1 MEGGTGKK
9 SQGLRG
15 GKDSWGD
22 ESFVGGGR
30 GKSGDFREWKS
41 WEKGDVVWLESKCC
55 EAVKKKKKDSYTSY
69 LFLYNK
75 VAQNLVAKPTVFTL
89 FYGFCGPGIQ
99 EQLEGF
105 WFRVW
110 PEVIETC

>member
-55 EAVKKKKKDSYTSY
+55 EAVKKKKKI
-69 LFLYNK
+69 LI
-75 VAQNLVAKPTVFTL
+75 LVIYSFITK
-89 FYGFCGPGIQ
+89 
-99 EQLEGF
+99 
-105 WFRVW
+105 
-110 PEVIETC
+110 

>member
-1 MEGGTGKK
+1 MKR
-9 SQGLRG
+9 L
-15 GKDSWGD
+15 
-22 ESFVGGGR
+22 
-30 GKSGDFREWKS
+30 
-41 WEKGDVVWLESKCC
+41 
-55 EAVKKKKKDSYTSY
+55 KKKKDSYTSY

>member
-22 ESFVGGGR
+22 ESFVGWGR
-30 GKSGDFREWKS
+30 GKSGDFREGKS
-41 WEKGDVVWLESKCC
+41 WEKRDLVWLESKCC
-55 EAVKKKKKDSYTSY
+55 EAVKKKKDSYTSY

-89 FYGFCGPGIQ
+89 FYSFCGPGIQ
-99 EQLEGF
+99 EHLEGF
-105 WFRVW
+105 WLRVW
-110 PEVIETC
+110 PEIIDTC